1 MPKGNTEHRRES
13 LLNLRECAES
23 IGISANAFRNW
34 RVPHTKV
41 GKENLYALEDVLK
54 VYRERVIR
62 EVTPEIE
69 KRVLAEQT
77 DAGAEGL
84 NPATVK
90 LELENERRRLTR
102 AQAEAQEEKN
112 KMVRHETA
120 PFDFVSFS
128 LASLAN
134 AIAAHIDSIPTVLI
148 RQSGI
153 SPAQADKVRGAAAS
167 VGNQIAEIA
176 DEDWVRRTYDDYL
189 RQMG

>member
-1 MPKGNTEHRRES
+1 MTKRNNEHRREA

-23 IGISANAFRNW
+23 IGISITAFRNW

-41 GKENLYALEDVLK
+41 GKENLYTLKDVLK

-69 KRVLAEQT
+69 KRLLAERS
-77 DAGAEGL
+77 DVDPDMD
-84 NPATVK
+84 PARIK
-90 LELENERRRLTR
+90 LELDNERRRLTR

-120 PFDFVSFS
+120 PFEFVSYS

-134 AIAAHIDSIPTVLI
+134 AIAAYIDSIPTVLI

-153 SPAQADKVRGAAAS
+153 TPAQADKVRGAAAT
-167 VGNQIAEIA
+167 VGNQIAELA
-176 DEDWVRRTYDDYL
+176 DEEWVKRTYDDYL
-189 RQMG
+189 RTLG